1 MAELKVEVEGR
12 YIIVT
17 MPGTSYRASYF
28 KSSGAPGLMQS
39 DYTEDDKEAILSRNE
54 FIALAWDAA
63 NAKARYKG
71 SIPSLRA
78 VADCFSERI
87 TVLEASLQ
95 GGADMAPTCQYV
107 RQWTHFGH

>member
-1 MAELKVEVEGR
+1 MAELNVEVEGR
-12 YIIVT
+12 YIVVT

-63 NAKARYKG
+63 NAKARELG
-71 SIPSLRA
+71 WL
-78 VADCFSERI
+78 V
-87 TVLEASLQ
+87 
-95 GGADMAPTCQYV
+95 
-107 RQWTHFGH
+107 